1 MKEERQKKDVL
12 LRLKKI
18 GGQVRGL
25 QKMVEEGVPCPDI
38 LTQVAA
44 VTSALKKV
52 GAVIVQAYMNEC
64 LEETQKESVAKRV
77 DTLKDFHKAI
87 SRYID
92 WA

>member
-25 QKMVEEGVPCPDI
+25 QKMVEGEVPCPDI

-44 VTSALKKV
+44 VTSAVKKV
-52 GAVIVQAYMNEC
+52 ERSLFRPI
-64 LEETQKESVAKRV
+64 
-77 DTLKDFHKAI
+77 
-87 SRYID
+87 
-92 WA
+92 